1 MWELVTKAVT
11 SSSPLEQ
18 SVLYLLIAFSIV
30 SWAII
35 FMKIKAIT
43 AAGKNNE
50 KLLEVFESADR
61 LDSVSAPSAVGPA
74 PMNAIL
80 KSAVKTMKD
89 FRELATS
96 KPQNFEEKIHQSM
109 QHTCK
114 SEFLTIRWGLG
125 FLASVASAS
134 PFIGLFGTVWGIM
147 ATFQN
152 LGDSKSASLAVVAP
166 GISAALIATAMGL
179 AVAIP
184 AVMAYNALL
193 AKIDELQEKSD
204 IFIERCDLIVRTSHT
219 SSAPA
224 VSKSRPVEKEAAVA
238 VSATR

>member
-35 FMKIKAIT
+35 FMKIKAIS
-43 AAGKNNE
+43 AAKKNND
-50 KLLEVFESADR
+50 KLLEAFEQADR
-61 LDSVSAPSAVGPA
+61 VDAVSAPAAVGPA
-74 PMNAIL
+74 PMT
-80 KSAVKTMKD
+80 AVIKAANQTMKD
-89 FRELATS
+89 FRQLAAS
-96 KPQNFEEKIHQSM
+96 NPQNFEEKVHQSM
-109 QHTCK
+109 QHTSK

-193 AKIDELQEKSD
+193 AKIDELQEKTD
-204 IFIERCDLIVRTSHT
+204 IFIERVDLMVRTTHT
-219 SSAPA
+219 SASAPVA
-224 VSKSRPVEKEAAVA
+224 SKARSVEKPVAVA
-238 VSATR
+238 VQQ